1 MSEDPG
7 FEEGYDYDQDE
18 LELDPDEFI
27 RDHESSSVDPVG
39 SGCMIVVA
47 VGLVGLAGLLSL

>member
-39 SGCMIVVA
+39 SG
-47 VGLVGLAGLLSL
+47 AGLPSL